1 MSIPKTAGVIIV
13 GGGIVGTSTAYYL
26 AKSGVKDIVVL
37 EKNTV
42 CSGSTARC
50 GAGIRAQFGLELNCR
65 LGLASIEVHE
75 GLSEELG
82 MDTGLNQMGYLL
94 VSYTPEEWALFQQN
108 IATQHRAGVM
118 TETLSLQEV
127 KDICPGIQ
135 HVDEACGFTFY
146 NRDGT
151 GDPFLTTFA
160 LKEGAMRYGAR
171 FFKFTEVKAIIKK
184 GDQIAGVETSEGR
197 ILADTIILAS
207 GIWTRDIG
215 RTIGIEFPVYGERH
229 QMIVTE
235 PVALGVCP
243 TVLMS
248 FSRDYY
254 FLQRPNGT
262 VMCGASPANDFTMN
276 YKTTAAN
283 LYKIGQS
290 MMEILPRTKDIRIVR
305 HWSGFYDM
313 TPDASPLFG
322 GTNINGL
329 YVSCGYSGHGYMV
342 GPIAGKV
349 MAQLITGQKTS
360 FDMSPFDYLRFERG
374 QKILEPMVDTDVETV
389 G

>member
-1 MSIPKTAGVIIV
+1 MSIPKTADVVIV
-13 GGGIVGTSTAYYL
+13 GGGIVGTATAYYL
-26 AKSGVKDIVVL
+26 AKAGVKDVIVL

-75 GLSEELG
+75 GLTEELG
-82 MDTGLNQMGYLL
+82 MDTGVNQMGYLL
-94 VSYTPEEWALFQQN
+94 VSYTPEESELFQKN
-108 IATQHRAGVM
+108 IETQRRVGVM
-118 TETLSLQEV
+118 TKVLDRKEV
-127 KDICPGIQ
+127 EEIVPGID
-135 HVDEACGFTFY
+135 HIDDAVGFTFY
-146 NRDGT
+146 DRDGT

-160 LKEGAMRYGAR
+160 LKEGAIRYGAR
-171 FFKFTEVKAIIKK
+171 FYKFTEVKSLLKEK
-184 GDQIAGVETSEGR
+184 GRIYGVETSEGK
-197 ILADTIILAS
+197 IMAPTVILAS
-207 GIWTRDIG
+207 GVWTRDLG
-215 RTIGIEFPVYGERH
+215 RTVGLEFPVYVERH

-235 PVALGVCP
+235 PVEAGVCP

-248 FSRDYY
+248 FSHDFY

-262 VMCGASPANDFTMN
+262 VMCGASPPNDFAAN
-276 YKTTAAN
+276 YKTTAKN
-283 LYKIGQS
+283 LYKIGES
-290 MMEILPRTKDIRIVR
+290 MMRILPRTRDIRIVR

-322 GTNINGL
+322 ETEIEGL

-349 MAQLITGQKTS
+349 MAQKIIGQEMS
-360 FDMSPFDYLRFERG
+360 FDMSAFDYRRFARG
-374 QKILEPMVDTDVETV
+374 EKILEPMVDTDIDTV